1 MLWALP
7 SLPSSALS
15 VGVTAPTTGG
25 PARLLGELNGDS
37 SPDLQDMESQGKWMA
52 PAPNALPGFTAPRTP
67 IPKPTR
73 MACVW
78 SSIPILVRSLGGQ
91 GPPMHIW
98 QPSLVQQVTRTFS

>member
-15 VGVTAPTTGG
+15 VGATAPTTGG

-37 SPDLQDMESQGKWMA
+37 SSDLQDMESQGKWMA

-67 IPKPTR
+67 FLNPLEWP
-73 MACVW
+73 ACGA
-78 SSIPILVRSLGGQ
+78 PF
-91 GPPMHIW
+91 
-98 QPSLVQQVTRTFS
+98 PS